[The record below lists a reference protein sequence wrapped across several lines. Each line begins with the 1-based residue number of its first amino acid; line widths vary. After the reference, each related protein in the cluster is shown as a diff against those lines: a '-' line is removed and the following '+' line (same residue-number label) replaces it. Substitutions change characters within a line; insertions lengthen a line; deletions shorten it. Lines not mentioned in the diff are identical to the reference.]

1 MIIHIIVKFT
11 DAKNVVIVKN
21 IKVIKGGINMEEKNT
36 VVESEDVVVDYMSK
50 SLEAKVYIA
59 RQINAAKDFMR
70 SMCCKK
76 ESDI

>member
-1 MIIHIIVKFT
+1 
-11 DAKNVVIVKN
+11 
-21 IKVIKGGINMEEKNT
+21 MEEKNT
-36 VVESEDVVVDYMSK
+36 VVELEDVSVDYMSK

-70 SMCCKK
+70 SMYCKK

>member
-1 MIIHIIVKFT
+1 MVQIILLKFT
-11 DAKNVVIVKN
+11 DVLNVVIVKN

-36 VVESEDVVVDYMSK
+36 VVESEDVSVDYMSK

-70 SMCCKK
+70 SMYCKK

>member
-11 DAKNVVIVKN
+11 DVLNVVIVKN

-36 VVESEDVVVDYMSK
+36 LLESEDVSVDYMSK

-59 RQINAAKDFMR
+59 RQINTAKDFMR
-70 SMCCKK
+70 SLYCKK